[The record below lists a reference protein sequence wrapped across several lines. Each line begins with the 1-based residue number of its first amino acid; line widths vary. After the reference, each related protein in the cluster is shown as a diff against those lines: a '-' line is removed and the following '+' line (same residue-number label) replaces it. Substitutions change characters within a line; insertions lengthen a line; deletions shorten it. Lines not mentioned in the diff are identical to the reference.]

1 MKNSNLLRNVHR
13 MFTIPI
19 YYNKRGKRK
28 IPPHVLAFYSL
39 SYLLLRERPDE
50 SPAVPVFL
58 CAWRTGRNRVVCP
71 RRGAQCAPKVRPKRR
86 RGSCPCITGRVSPP
100 AGGGTV
106 SLRATGALR
115 LAKSRRKAAVARM
128 HARCGSRRGGLAPS
142 CESPPPGD
150 VRGCPRPQTNLST
163 FCGKICFAIISRR
176 FGFAPNLRGG
186 GADDVRFM
194 FIVSVKATLRPGTQ
208 FGAPRSSRPPGWQST
223 PCLSQ

>member
-50 SPAVPVFL
+50 SPAVPVF
-58 CAWRTGRNRVVCP
+58 CAHNAQAGIEWFVPVGARSARP
-71 RRGAQCAPKVRPKRR
+71 RFALK
-86 RGSCPCITGRVSPP
+86 
-100 AGGGTV
+100 GGGEV
-106 SLRATGALR
+106 ARASRAGFRRLRAAGRCRCARRTALR

-150 VRGCPRPQTNLST
+150 VHGCPRSQTNLST
-163 FCGKICFAIISRR
+163 CCGKFDLQQR
-176 FGFAPNLRGG
+176 RGG
-186 GADDVRFM
+186 SVLRLTREAGALAM
-194 FIVSVKATLRPGTQ
+194 QGLRPM
-208 FGAPRSSRPPGWQST
+208 FP
-223 PCLSQ
+223 

>member
-1 MKNSNLLRNVHR
+1 MKKSNLLRNVHR

-50 SPAVPVFL
+50 SPAVPVF
-58 CAWRTGRNRVVCP
+58 CAHRRTGRNRVVCP
-71 RRGAQCAPKVRPKRR
+71 RRGAQCAPGVRLKRR
-86 RGSCPCITGRVSPP
+86 RGKCPCFTGWDAACAAAS
-100 AGGGTV
+100 
-106 SLRATGALR
+106 RA
-115 LAKSRRKAAVARM
+115 
-128 HARCGSRRGGLAPS
+128 RGGLAPS
-142 CESPPPGD
+142 CQSPPPGD
-150 VRGCPRPQTNLST
+150 ARGCPRPQTNLST

-194 FIVSVKATLRPGTQ
+194 FIVSVKATLRPGTD
-208 FGAPRSSRPPGWQST
+208 APLWGGSQPPACRNSRWVADGR
-223 PCLSQ
+223 LH